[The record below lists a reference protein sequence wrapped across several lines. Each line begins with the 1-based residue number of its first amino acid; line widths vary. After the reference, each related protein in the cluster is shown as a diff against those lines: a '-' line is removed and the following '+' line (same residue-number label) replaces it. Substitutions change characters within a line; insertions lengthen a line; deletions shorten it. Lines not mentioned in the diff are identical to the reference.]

1 MNMAQDNAW
10 QWDPTLFQG
19 CAAHY
24 DVGRIPYAEGLAD
37 ALGLATPMHRTK
49 GRLLDVGCGPG
60 TIALRCA
67 HLFDEVVGLDP
78 DADMLREAARLA
90 HTRGITNAQWVAL
103 RAEALPANLGL
114 FRIVTFAASLHW
126 LNRLQVFSTVRSM
139 LVAGGVAVHV
149 DNPGYRRDSAAITG
163 SAFPSPPEQA
173 LEALRVRYLGTDRRA
188 GQGIRNTSP
197 DDEDAVFLAA
207 GFAGPHIVTVPDG
220 RVLVRSVDELVA
232 ERFSFSGTAPH
243 LFGDQLPAFEYDLR
257 ALLWR
262 TSPRGYFSVPL
273 SDNLLKIWTPV
284 STG

>member
-1 MNMAQDNAW
+1 MAQDNAW

-163 SAFPSPPEQA
+163 WAFPSPPEQA
-173 LEALRVRYLGTDRRA
+173 LEALRVRYLGTDRGA

-207 GFAGPHIVTVPDG
+207 GFAGLHIVTVPD
-220 RVLVRSVDELVA
+220 RACSNARSTNSWPSDSLSLVPRRTCSVINSQRLNMIYARCCGEH
-232 ERFSFSGTAPH
+232 R
-243 LFGDQLPAFEYDLR
+243 R
-257 ALLWR
+257 AAI
-262 TSPRGYFSVPL
+262 SVCRCL
-273 SDNLLKIWTPV
+273 TIC
-284 STG
+284 